1 MQRVDLV
8 LHQRDQR
15 GYHDADA
22 RPQQCRDLVTHRL
35 AAAGRHQHDRV
46 AARNNVLDDLELLA
60 AEAVEPEDLAKH
72 SLCAAFALAVHGKIR
87 FAVSALGLV
96 RGEIAGITRNTLS
109 SANPI

>member
-35 AAAGRHQHDRV
+35 AAAGRHQHDGV

-60 AEAVEPEDLAKH
+60 AEAVEPENLPKQ
-72 SLCAAFALAVHGKIR
+72 SLWAALALVVHGQIR
-87 FAVSALGLV
+87 FAVSALVRV
-96 RGEIAGITRNTLS
+96 RGEIVGITWNTLS
-109 SANPI
+109 S